1 MMHIQQGQSEQLK
14 LLKETTI
21 AVWKDFDRAIQV
33 CKDVGETFS
42 KVLQNDENAEI
53 EVKKQKEKETT
64 SVERIQIMESDM
76 TISKLKK
83 LLEEKEQ
90 CILQHKEQEKKF
102 KCRILHD
109 HYMKQG
115 QSTLLKRLRKKI
127 FRMSR
132 NFEAVIEGLES
143 KFHDKCQKQEKHFA
157 ETEERCHKILADCS
171 EESTRQ
177 QLMMH
182 IQQGQSDQLKHLRE
196 TTIAAWKNFDAVM
209 QAMLIFL
216 YKDYRVMLE
225 EEMLE
230 LTGDYYESSSDSD

>member
-109 HYMKQG
+109 HYTKQG
-115 QSTLLKRLRKKI
+115 QSTLLKRLRKSFK
-127 FRMSR
+127 
-132 NFEAVIEGLES
+132 EAIEVLETE
-143 KFHDKCQKQEKHFA
+143 FQDKCQKQEKHFA
-157 ETEERCHKILADCS
+157 ETEKRCHKILADCS

>member
-1 MMHIQQGQSEQLK
+1 SEPKKGLIFFKWVEENGDFKHDSFKVAIGDLDTEFHNKYLKQKKHFAETEKRCHKILADCLEESTRQQLMMHIQQGQSEQLK

-90 CILQHKEQEKKF
+90 CILQHKEQE
-102 KCRILHD
+102 
-109 HYMKQG
+109 
-115 QSTLLKRLRKKI
+115 
-127 FRMSR
+127 
-132 NFEAVIEGLES
+132 
-143 KFHDKCQKQEKHFA
+143 
-157 ETEERCHKILADCS
+157 
-171 EESTRQ
+171 
-177 QLMMH
+177 
-182 IQQGQSDQLKHLRE
+182 
-196 TTIAAWKNFDAVM
+196 
-209 QAMLIFL
+209 
-216 YKDYRVMLE
+216 
-225 EEMLE
+225 
-230 LTGDYYESSSDSD
+230 